1 MPQGQRMA
9 THGIQLVKQKNQKQF
24 RPTLQL
30 PSIACDYYSK
40 GKKKNNISL
49 NTKAYEQPFFIP
61 KETLNEF
68 NFYIINV
75 VKLFKTIVIRFN

>member
-1 MPQGQRMA
+1 MPKGQHMA

-40 GKKKNNISL
+40 GKKKEQHIIEYKSL
-49 NTKAYEQPFFIP
+49 
-61 KETLNEF
+61 
-68 NFYIINV
+68 
-75 VKLFKTIVIRFN
+75 